1 MTTATAPFALPS
13 TWSVSA
19 LVCLVTKKLD
29 KLAKYAATE
38 LMQRSSHMNLCFIPS
53 DKVTSKTSG
62 SIKSVA
68 GNKTRTAIGDIYSSK
83 FMEFNFSPSEESRI
97 PWRTDLNALAA
108 VALMHIMNPYK

>member
-1 MTTATAPFALPS
+1 MITAERERERDQ

-38 LMQRSSHMNLCFIPS
+38 LRQRSSHMNLCFTPS

-83 FMEFNFSPSEESRI
+83 FMEFNFS
-97 PWRTDLNALAA
+97 LQ
-108 VALMHIMNPYK
+108 K